1 MSDINDVLVPPRRLG
16 ALLRESRVAAG
27 EDLGDVASRSERLT
41 VGDLDDLEHG
51 RRTLD
56 DALLR
61 EVVDMYGV
69 EVTELLPGRSSLT
82 IDLDEGL
89 ISVGASHVMLDAEPG
104 PDVVLVRYLAL
115 VHRLRGLPVGTPLQ
129 IRDLDIGVLATALE
143 LDDDEIERRLQEFMA
158 ECEPVKA
165 TERDLRRRLLVPL
178 AGVVVAST
186 AVGVLVL
193 VNEDATDIG
202 TPDPGRVMVQIDV
215 DTDIG
220 DAVVVERG
228 GQQQTRD

>member
-1 MSDINDVLVPPRRLG
+1 
-16 ALLRESRVAAG
+16 
-27 EDLGDVASRSERLT
+27 
-41 VGDLDDLEHG
+41 
-51 RRTLD
+51 
-56 DALLR
+56 
-61 EVVDMYGV
+61 
-69 EVTELLPGRSSLT
+69 
-82 IDLDEGL
+82 
-89 ISVGASHVMLDAEPG
+89 
-104 PDVVLVRYLAL
+104 
-115 VHRLRGLPVGTPLQ
+115 LQ

-220 DAVVVERG
+220 DAVIVERG